1 MDFVS
6 WSVFGILFIL
16 AEPALGTR
24 YMLAIGS
31 AFVYPAVAD
40 FASLSMYIQLSAL
53 GTGIIVH
60 MLIVKALRKN
70 RSAAPS
76 QPASAEI
83 GQRVEVIA
91 WDDEDSARVM
101 YQDKEWPADK
111 VNGDMP
117 NAEYGIIVSEQYGR
131 LIISTAQPKENVS

>member
-16 AEPALGTR
+16 AEPAIGTR
-24 YMLAIGS
+24 YMLAIGL
-31 AFVYPAVAD
+31 AFAYPAIAD
-40 FASLSMYIQLSAL
+40 LAGISIDIQLAVLSA
-53 GTGIIVH
+53 GVIVH

-70 RSAAPS
+70 ESAAPS
-76 QPASAEI
+76 QSADE

-101 YQDKEWPADK
+101 YQGKEWPADK

-117 NAEYGIIVSEQYGR
+117 NAEHGIIVSEQYGR
-131 LIISTAQPKENVS
+131 LIISTAQPKENDS